1 MAEEPETTFLPTS
14 SPPPSPPASPEKS
27 SEGTFKPQSQVS
39 FFEDCLFLSLS
50 LSLYFF
56 SPFLPIKIQFQIVLL
71 CLFVFQSPIL
81 VRGQEFCVAGFFSF
95 RLSQTQTNCDLSMKL
110 GQDVQFLRDS
120 FIESSPYPLP
130 LSFFWLSP
138 ISFLV
143 EETPRDLTE
152 PLSCQVRWAVLE
164 LDLCNFFF
172 L

>member
-14 SPPPSPPASPEKS
+14 SPPPSPPPSPPAASPEKS

-81 VRGQEFCVAGFFSF
+81 VRE
-95 RLSQTQTNCDLSMKL
+95 
-110 GQDVQFLRDS
+110 
-120 FIESSPYPLP
+120 
-130 LSFFWLSP
+130 
-138 ISFLV
+138 
-143 EETPRDLTE
+143 
-152 PLSCQVRWAVLE
+152 
-164 LDLCNFFF
+164 
-172 L
+172 